1 MDMLHSVLGKITPR
15 HTRLIADHDYFKCRS
30 VKPGNRRRRAL
41 DEPQPSEL
49 GKIAQLLV
57 NRTITVEKYS
67 PVKASHGRGLEWL
80 SRSLSPGL
88 LDKSLGTLVEGAMA
102 ASLDVMNI
110 EHLR

>member
-1 MDMLHSVLGKITPR
+1 MLHSVLGKITPR

-57 NRTITVEKYS
+57 NRAITVEKYS
-67 PVKASHGRGLEWL
+67 PVKASYGR
-80 SRSLSPGL
+80 R
-88 LDKSLGTLVEGAMA
+88 LVQ
-102 ASLDVMNI
+102 
-110 EHLR
+110 